1 MAWLSLTL
9 DVPDAHS
16 ELAQSLMYDF
26 GASGLELRDGEHQVM
41 PQVRPPLPGEAIIV
55 AYFEDPAAAQ
65 GARDAVER
73 RIPGTRSALAAVVE
87 RDWSTEWRSLIK
99 SVTVGRL
106 WVGPPWDRAQAPAGK
121 VCLVIEPKMAFGTGD
136 HPTTLLCLQAVDE
149 FLASRP
155 GSSVLD
161 VGTGT
166 GVLAFAARR
175 LGAGRTVGID
185 TDAHSVELAKEG
197 ALENGLQPG
206 VDLELSDA
214 ALDQVDGTFDLVLAN
229 ILANTLV
236 ALAPALAKRVA
247 GRLVLAGVLVPQAE
261 LVSRAFVAEG
271 LVPAGQTVQG
281 EWIRL
286 DFDAAPPPRRRA
298 RPPASAPARARPIS
312 PVRARAQRKLQRG
325 RSR

>member
-26 GASGLELRDGEHQVM
+26 GAAGLELRDADQLVM
-41 PQVRPPLPGEAIIV
+41 PQVRAPLPGEAIIV
-55 AYFEDPAAAQ
+55 AYFEDAAAAQ
-65 GARDAVER
+65 GARDAAER
-73 RIPGTRSALAAVVE
+73 RIPGTRSALDPVVE
-87 RDWSTEWRSLIK
+87 RDWSSEWRSLIK

-136 HPTTLLCLQAVDE
+136 HPTTSLCLQAVDE
-149 FLASRP
+149 FLAARP

-166 GVLAFAARR
+166 GVLAFAARK

-197 ALENGLQPG
+197 ALENGLQPE

-214 ALDQVDGTFDLVLAN
+214 ALDEVAGTFDLVLAN
-229 ILANTLV
+229 IVANTLI
-236 ALAPALAKRVA
+236 ALAPALAKRTA
-247 GRLVLAGVLVPQAE
+247 GRLVLSGVLVPQAE
-261 LVSRAFVAEG
+261 LVSQAFVAEG
-271 LVPAGQTVQG
+271 MVAAGQTVQG

-286 DFDAAPPPRRRA
+286 DFDAAPRPRRRA
-298 RPPASAPARARPIS
+298 PARPPGRARSVS

-325 RSR
+325 R